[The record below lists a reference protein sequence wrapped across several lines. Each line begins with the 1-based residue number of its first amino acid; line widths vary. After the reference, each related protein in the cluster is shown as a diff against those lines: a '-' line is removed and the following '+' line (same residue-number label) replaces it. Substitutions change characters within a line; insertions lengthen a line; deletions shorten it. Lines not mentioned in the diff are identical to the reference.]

1 MSGPQVAGVVAC
13 LAEQEPFLTQAE
25 ALQHLKENALAEVG
39 TTGTINHSNN
49 GSSTGYEA
57 FGDSHN
63 RYLFMPKKRP
73 ETGTLSPAFLHK
85 NRNSDSAGV
94 KYPRVRNNRVFK

>member
-1 MSGPQVAGVVAC
+1 MSSPQVCGVIAC

-25 ALQHLKENALAEVG
+25 ALRHLNENALTEVG
-39 TTGTINHSNN
+39 TTGTINHNS
-49 GSSTGYEA
+49 YEA

-73 ETGTLSPAFLHK
+73 GTGTLSPNFLHK
-85 NRNSDSAGV
+85 NRNSNSVGV

>member
-1 MSGPQVAGVVAC
+1 MGGAFS
-13 LAEQEPFLTQAE
+13 TT
-25 ALQHLKENALAEVG
+25 NG
-39 TTGTINHSNN
+39 TLRDTPLIKNKYKGEK
-49 GSSTGYEA
+49 YERVHPSKNSA
-57 FGDSHN
+57 VFYDYN